1 MTQVVLNLPPGVS
14 LADFQ
19 TVKPEPLVA
28 IEPAVLLEGYPQVGT
43 PEDVAEHL
51 QLRPDAVRQLC
62 RESKLRA
69 IKVGNLW
76 RIPKAWLEEFML
88 AGGTAGDEE

>member
-14 LADFQ
+14 IADFQ
-19 TVKPEPLVA
+19 AVKPEHQVA
-28 IEPAVLLEGYPQVGT
+28 IEPAALLEGYPQMGK
-43 PEDVAEHL
+43 PEDVAEYL

-62 RESKLRA
+62 REGRLRA
-69 IKVGNLW
+69 IKCGNLW

-88 AGGTAGDEE
+88 AGGTAHE